1 MSNKNQFLLVLE
13 RSSGNLAA
21 SKEGE
26 KYVLEGIF
34 TEVGKKNKNNRIYDE
49 KELIPHIN
57 EMKQKLKGNKLL
69 GELDHPK
76 SFDISLKNASHVIE
90 SIDYD
95 PTTKLVTG
103 RIKLLNTDAGKQA
116 QALVDAEIP
125 LHISSRAAGVV
136 ESDGHVKIKKMFT
149 YDLVADPGFAN
160 AEMKRVNESFGFTD
174 DGDVQIYEI
183 PNTISIN
190 DVEINDMEEITNNT
204 NLEKHITETK
214 NTEMDNKKYISV
226 DDFNEYSKIVKNEMN
241 SIKASLTESNN
252 ETKNNKDESLVK
264 YTETVANR
272 VNKVQEYLERLAE
285 SVDGLI
291 SHNDYIVENL
301 EKVKDYAEMVG
312 EKTNQGINYSE
323 KLAESVDHLIDYTK
337 LVAEKTDQSIEF
349 TNHIASES
357 NNRWDYQSY
366 MNEQLDN
373 VISHNDYIVE
383 GTSSV
388 IEYTDYLK
396 EHTENLT
403 NYVGHIVESINES
416 EKTDTT
422 ESTKI
427 NEESVKQEEETPVV
441 ESTVSFEEKINT
453 QIDNLLETAKAQK
466 EASINE
472 NKLHFLNFLSESKR
486 NQFDSLQPDMKD
498 KVIGIFE
505 SSKFYGS
512 VDVNRIYEGIFLTT
526 LTPLNYLSN
535 MPEKYKKSWLDL
547 NESQKNSIKAQASV
561 KVLDTQYK
569 IDNFW
574 ETRDLR
580 ATEINVNESSVSLPI
595 NETSDYKTPDTYM
608 DAVTAGFRKRF
619 KK

>member
-1 MSNKNQFLLVLE
+1 MSNNNKYLLVLE
-13 RSSGNLAA
+13 RSSGNLTA
-21 SKEGE
+21 SKDGD
-26 KYVLEGIF
+26 KYILEGIF
-34 TEVGKKNKNNRIYDE
+34 TEVGTKNKNNRIYDE

-57 EMKQKLKGNKLL
+57 EMKEKLKGNKLL

-90 SIDYD
+90 AINYD
-95 PTTKLVTG
+95 PQTKLVTG

-116 QALVDAEIP
+116 QALVDADIP

-160 AEMKRVNESFGFTD
+160 AEMKRVNETFGFTD
-174 DGDVQIYEI
+174 DSDIQIYEI
-183 PNTISIN
+183 PNRIENT
-190 DVEINDMEEITNNT
+190 DEEETSMNIDTY
-204 NLEKHITETK
+204 ITETK
-214 NTEMDNKKYISV
+214 NTEMDNKKYITV

-241 SIKASLTESNN
+241 SLKTSLTESNN
-252 ETKNNKDESLVK
+252 ETKSKDTEGLVK

-272 VNKVQEYLERLAE
+272 VNKVQEYLERLSE

-312 EKTNQGINYSE
+312 EKTNQGINYTE
-323 KLAESVDHLIDYTK
+323 KLSESVDHLIDYTK
-337 LVAEKTDQSIEF
+337 MVAEKTDQTVEF
-349 TNHIASES
+349 TNYIANES
-357 NNRWDYQSY
+357 NNRWDYQTY

-403 NYVGHIVESINES
+403 NYVGHIVESLNES
-416 EKTDTT
+416 DTVDKKET
-422 ESTKI
+422 ERVVEIK
-427 NEESVKQEEETPVV
+427 EEETPII
-441 ESTVSFEEKINT
+441 ESVISFEEKINT
-453 QIDNLLETAKAQK
+453 QIDALLETAKAEK
-466 EASINE
+466 ESSIRG

-498 KVIGIFE
+498 KVIGVFE
-505 SSKFYGS
+505 GSKFYGS

-580 ATEINVNESSVSLPI
+580 SNEIDVNESIKTQPI
-595 NETSDYKTPDTYM
+595 NETSEYKTPDSYM

-619 KK
+619 NK

>member
-1 MSNKNQFLLVLE
+1 MSNNNKYLLVLE

-21 SKEGE
+21 SKEGD

-57 EMKQKLKGNKLL
+57 EMKEKLKGNKLL

-76 SFDISLKNASHVIE
+76 SSDISLKNASHVIE

-95 PTTKLVTG
+95 PQTKLVTG

-116 QALVDAEIP
+116 QALVDAGIP

-160 AEMKRVNESFGFTD
+160 AEMKRVNETFGFTD
-174 DGDVQIYEI
+174 DSDIQIYEI
-183 PNTISIN
+183 PNSTEKIEEEEKISMNI
-190 DVEINDMEEITNNT
+190 DT
-204 NLEKHITETK
+204 HITETK
-214 NTEMDNKKYISV
+214 NTEMDNKKYITV

-241 SIKASLTESNN
+241 SLKTSLTESND
-252 ETKNNKDESLVK
+252 ETKSKDTEGLVK

-272 VNKVQEYLERLAE
+272 VNKVQEYLERLSE

-312 EKTNQGINYSE
+312 EKTNQGINYTE
-323 KLAESVDHLIDYTK
+323 KLSESVDHLIDYTK
-337 LVAEKTDQSIEF
+337 MVAEKTDQTVEF
-349 TNHIASES
+349 TNYIANES
-357 NNRWDYQSY
+357 NNRWDYQTY

-403 NYVGHIVESINES
+403 NYVGHVVESLNES
-416 EKTDTT
+416 GTTVDKTV
-422 ESTKI
+422 
-427 NEESVKQEEETPVV
+427 NETVVEIKEEETPIV
-441 ESTVSFEEKINT
+441 ESTLSFEEKINT
-453 QIDNLLETAKAQK
+453 QIDALLETAKAEK
-466 EASINE
+466 EASISE

-505 SSKFYGS
+505 GSKFYGS

-580 ATEINVNESSVSLPI
+580 SNEIDVNESTKTQPI
-595 NETSDYKTPDTYM
+595 NETSEYKTPDSYM
-608 DAVTAGFRKRF
+608 DAVTEGFRKRF
-619 KK
+619 NK

>member
-1 MSNKNQFLLVLE
+1 MSNNNKYLLVLE

-21 SKEGE
+21 SKEGD

-57 EMKQKLKGNKLL
+57 EMKEKLKGNKLL

-95 PTTKLVTG
+95 PQTKLVTG

-116 QALVDAEIP
+116 QALVDAGIP

-160 AEMKRVNESFGFTD
+160 AEMKRVNETFGFTD
-174 DGDVQIYEI
+174 DSDIQIYEI
-183 PNTISIN
+183 PNNTEKIEEEEKISMNI
-190 DVEINDMEEITNNT
+190 DT
-204 NLEKHITETK
+204 HITETK
-214 NTEMDNKKYISV
+214 NTEMDNKKYITV

-241 SIKASLTESNN
+241 SLKTSLTESND
-252 ETKNNKDESLVK
+252 ETKSKDTEGLVK

-272 VNKVQEYLERLAE
+272 VNKVQEYLERLSE

-312 EKTNQGINYSE
+312 EKTNQGINYTE
-323 KLAESVDHLIDYTK
+323 KLSESVDHLIDYTK
-337 LVAEKTDQSIEF
+337 MVAEKTDQTVEF
-349 TNHIASES
+349 TNYIANES
-357 NNRWDYQSY
+357 NNRWDYQTY

-403 NYVGHIVESINES
+403 NYVGHVVESLNES
-416 EKTDTT
+416 GTTVDKTV
-422 ESTKI
+422 
-427 NEESVKQEEETPVV
+427 NENVVEIKEEETPIV
-441 ESTVSFEEKINT
+441 ESTLSFEEKINT
-453 QIDNLLETAKAQK
+453 QIDALLETAKAEK
-466 EASINE
+466 EASISE

-505 SSKFYGS
+505 GSKFYGS

-580 ATEINVNESSVSLPI
+580 SNEIDVNESTKSQPI
-595 NETSDYKTPDTYM
+595 NETSEYKTPDSYM
-608 DAVTAGFRKRF
+608 DAVTEGFRKRF
-619 KK
+619 NK

>member
-1 MSNKNQFLLVLE
+1 MSNNNKYLLVLE

-21 SKEGE
+21 SKEGD

-57 EMKQKLKGNKLL
+57 EMKEKLKGNKLL

-95 PTTKLVTG
+95 PQTKLVTG

-116 QALVDAEIP
+116 QALVDAGIP

-160 AEMKRVNESFGFTD
+160 AEMKRVNETFGFTD
-174 DGDVQIYEI
+174 DSDIQIYEI
-183 PNTISIN
+183 PNNTEKIEEEEKISMNI
-190 DVEINDMEEITNNT
+190 DT
-204 NLEKHITETK
+204 HITETK
-214 NTEMDNKKYISV
+214 NTEMDNKKYITV

-241 SIKASLTESNN
+241 SLKTSLTESND
-252 ETKNNKDESLVK
+252 ETKSKDTEGLVK

-272 VNKVQEYLERLAE
+272 VNKVQEYLERLSE

-312 EKTNQGINYSE
+312 EKTNQGINYTE
-323 KLAESVDHLIDYTK
+323 KLSESVDHLIDYTK
-337 LVAEKTDQSIEF
+337 MVAEKTDQTVEF
-349 TNHIASES
+349 TNYIANES
-357 NNRWDYQSY
+357 NNRWDYQTY

-403 NYVGHIVESINES
+403 NYVGHVVESLNES
-416 EKTDTT
+416 GTTVDKTV
-422 ESTKI
+422 
-427 NEESVKQEEETPVV
+427 NETVVEIKEEETPIV
-441 ESTVSFEEKINT
+441 ESTLSFEEKINT
-453 QIDNLLETAKAQK
+453 QIDALLETAKAEK
-466 EASINE
+466 EASISE

-505 SSKFYGS
+505 GSKFYGS

-580 ATEINVNESSVSLPI
+580 SNEIDVNESIKTQPI
-595 NETSDYKTPDTYM
+595 NETSEYKTPDSYM
-608 DAVTAGFRKRF
+608 DAVTEGFRKRF
-619 KK
+619 NK

>member
-1 MSNKNQFLLVLE
+1 MSNNNKYLLVLE

-21 SKEGE
+21 SKEGD

-57 EMKQKLKGNKLL
+57 EMKEKLKGNKLL

-95 PTTKLVTG
+95 PQTKLVTG

-116 QALVDAEIP
+116 QALVDAGIP

-160 AEMKRVNESFGFTD
+160 AEMKRVNETFGFTD
-174 DGDVQIYEI
+174 DSDIQIYEI
-183 PNTISIN
+183 PNNTEKIEEEEKISMNI
-190 DVEINDMEEITNNT
+190 DT
-204 NLEKHITETK
+204 HITETK
-214 NTEMDNKKYISV
+214 NTEMDNKKYITV

-241 SIKASLTESNN
+241 SLKTSLTESND
-252 ETKNNKDESLVK
+252 ETKSKDTEGLVK

-272 VNKVQEYLERLAE
+272 VNKVQEYLERLSE

-312 EKTNQGINYSE
+312 EKTNQGINYTE
-323 KLAESVDHLIDYTK
+323 KLSESVDHLIDYTK
-337 LVAEKTDQSIEF
+337 MVAEKTDQTVEF
-349 TNHIASES
+349 TNYIANES
-357 NNRWDYQSY
+357 NNRWDYQTY

-403 NYVGHIVESINES
+403 NYVVESLNES
-416 EKTDTT
+416 GTTVDKTV
-422 ESTKI
+422 
-427 NEESVKQEEETPVV
+427 NETVVEIKEEETPIV
-441 ESTVSFEEKINT
+441 ESTLSFEEKINT
-453 QIDNLLETAKAQK
+453 QIDALLETAKAEK
-466 EASINE
+466 EASISE

-505 SSKFYGS
+505 GSKFYGS

-580 ATEINVNESSVSLPI
+580 SNEIDVNESTKSQPI
-595 NETSDYKTPDTYM
+595 NETSEYKTPDSYM
-608 DAVTAGFRKRF
+608 DAVTEGFRKRF
-619 KK
+619 NK

>member
-13 RSSGNLAA
+13 RSTGNLAA

-26 KYVLEGIF
+26 KYILEGIF

-95 PTTKLVTG
+95 PTTKLVKG

-116 QALVDAEIP
+116 QALVDAGIP

-160 AEMKRVNESFGFTD
+160 AEMKRVNESFGFTNE
-174 DGDVQIYEI
+174 GDVQIYEI
-183 PNTISIN
+183 PNTVSIN
-190 DVEINDMEEITNNT
+190 DIDVNDAEELTDNT

-241 SIKASLTESNN
+241 SLKASLTESNK
-252 ETKNNKDESLVK
+252 ETKNNNDGSLVK

-357 NNRWDYQSY
+357 NNRWDYQTY

-403 NYVGHIVESINES
+403 NYVGHIVESINEGS
-416 EKTDTT
+416 DVKVKETEKVV
-422 ESTKI
+422 E
-427 NEESVKQEEETPVV
+427 VKQEEETPIV
-441 ESTVSFEEKINT
+441 ESTVTFEEKINT
-453 QIDNLLETAKAQK
+453 QIDALLETAKAEK
-466 EASINE
+466 EASIKE

-498 KVIGIFE
+498 KVIGVFE
-505 SSKFYGS
+505 GSKFYGS
-512 VDVNRIYEGIFLTT
+512 VDANRIYEGIFLTT

-547 NESQKNSIKAQASV
+547 NESQKNAIKAQASV

-580 ATEINVNESSVSLPI
+580 AVEVDINESSKSEKI
-595 NETSDYKTPDTYM
+595 NESSEYKTPDTYM

-619 KK
+619 NK

>member
-1 MSNKNQFLLVLE
+1 MSNNNKYLLVLE

-21 SKEGE
+21 SKEGD

-49 KELIPHIN
+49 KELVPHIN
-57 EMKQKLKGNKLL
+57 EMKEKLKGNKLL

-95 PTTKLVTG
+95 PQTKLVTG

-116 QALVDAEIP
+116 QALVDAGIP

-160 AEMKRVNESFGFTD
+160 AEMKRVNETFGFTD
-174 DGDVQIYEI
+174 DSDIQIYEI
-183 PNTISIN
+183 PNSTEKIEEEEKISMNI
-190 DVEINDMEEITNNT
+190 DT
-204 NLEKHITETK
+204 HITETK
-214 NTEMDNKKYISV
+214 NTEMDNKKYITV

-241 SIKASLTESNN
+241 SLKASLTESND
-252 ETKNNKDESLVK
+252 ETKSKDTESLVK

-272 VNKVQEYLERLAE
+272 VNKVQEYLERLSE

-312 EKTNQGINYSE
+312 EKTNQGINYTE

-337 LVAEKTDQSIEF
+337 MVAEKTDQTVEF
-349 TNHIASES
+349 TNYIANES
-357 NNRWDYQSY
+357 NNRWDYQTY

-403 NYVGHIVESINES
+403 NYVGHIVESLNES
-416 EKTDTT
+416 GTT
-422 ESTKI
+422 FDKKE
-427 NEESVKQEEETPVV
+427 NETVVEIKEEETPIV
-441 ESTVSFEEKINT
+441 ESTLSFEEKINT
-453 QIDNLLETAKAQK
+453 QIDALLETAKAEK

-498 KVIGIFE
+498 KVIGVFE
-505 SSKFYGS
+505 RSKFYGS

-580 ATEINVNESSVSLPI
+580 SNEIDVNESIKTQPI
-595 NETSDYKTPDTYM
+595 NETSEYKTPDSYM

-619 KK
+619 NK